1 MNRLPRPDAFAAILR
16 PLRLMI
22 PACLLLLLATA
33 CKDDP
38 QVHLTGDIK
47 GLQQPEILAYGFRPD
62 TCRLLSLPQHGGDF
76 QADFLPDSLQ
86 PFVLILDGKTEIP
99 LFAEGGDEVRVTGD
113 VRHPEEITVTGG
125 SDINEDLNRYR
136 KKKQKPE
143 DFIRKHPDHFASA
156 WLLIN
161 LATCTPGYDAKRLE
175 SLHKLLTPR
184 LAQHP
189 ALQDVRNEFGR
200 AGFQD
205 ELQIPHF
212 GRAAHVTLPDSAT
225 GQMRDTVLT
234 NEQLNRAIRKLAGR
248 PAAQ

>member
-22 PACLLLLLATA
+22 PAGLLLLLATA

-125 SDINEDLNRYR
+125 RDENGAEITQNLGNLNPQFRFRVYGTEL
-136 KKKQKPE
+136 K
-143 DFIRKHPDHFASA
+143 
-156 WLLIN
+156 
-161 LATCTPGYDAKRLE
+161 T
-175 SLHKLLTPR
+175 
-184 LAQHP
+184 
-189 ALQDVRNEFGR
+189 
-200 AGFQD
+200 D
-205 ELQIPHF
+205 ELYTYIYKLIRESYIINSSLFISNIITSIENNFANVKSVKYLGVDNFDASYQEFTYNQPDFTSVDIITRYIPEQF
-212 GRAAHVTLPDSAT
+212 NVTDIVIEIDET
-225 GQMRDTVLT
+225 
-234 NEQLNRAIRKLAGR
+234 
-248 PAAQ
+248 